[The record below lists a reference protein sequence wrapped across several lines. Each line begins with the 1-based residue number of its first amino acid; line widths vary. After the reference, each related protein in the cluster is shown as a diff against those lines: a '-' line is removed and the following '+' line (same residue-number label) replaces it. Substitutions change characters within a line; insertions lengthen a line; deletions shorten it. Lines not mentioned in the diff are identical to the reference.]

1 MIKRILIV
9 LFSICILT
17 ASVKADDSIDDQT
30 GANYTDPDTVNE
42 TDVPFDD
49 YVPFLVAGIVV
60 YGVWM
65 NRQKKTVQA

>member
-9 LFSICILT
+9 LFSICILS
-17 ASVKADDSIDDQT
+17 ASAQDQT
-30 GANYTDPDTVNE
+30 FSSDDDPAFVPGDPDQS

-49 YVPFLVAGIVV
+49 YVPFLVAGVVV
-60 YGVWM
+60 YAVWM